1 MSKINPQYNPN
12 MELTSLITKFQL
24 EIEKAILST
33 IESTAAEHN
42 IDDWVIDSIKRS
54 VNGEIKNKS
63 RMMLQDFRVTGTASS
78 STKKSKNDP
87 TIELMKAK
95 QKITNLEALLDRKNV
110 PKDTYVKMTPPVSFS
125 KQDATKK
132 KMLQL
137 ELQVQ
142 KLKIENERKIIDAI
156 KSYSIKLSKLEGE
169 LQQKED
175 FILERDKVIN
185 KTKNILLEFDIRS
198 TESKNKIKES
208 KEQFE
213 SLKSRMLT
221 LQNKL
226 NESAKPDDGIENLNN
241 LIGEKNIQI
250 QDISNKKDFF
260 QSKMNSL
267 LEDKKSQDNKI
278 VLLTNQNGEMKKN
291 FNEIQVI
298 LEAKEQQILSL
309 NSALESNSSI
319 ETSGLSITKELTFLE
334 EIDNLK
340 LEKKRLESLIK
351 SDSSKSDINTQEI
364 SQKNDII
371 KDLNKKLNGIKND
384 LKTTS
389 DNYYSLKKVYDDK
402 IDTLKVKETS
412 LVELNKK
419 VEVLEQEFNN
429 KENDLSWTS
438 NELNTSN
445 KLTDQLKKQNEV
457 FQEEI
462 KKYRDL
468 NRSLKITLTSVQ
480 HEKNQLNDEN
490 NLIKEEFVKIESQT
504 KELKNEQSKLISRY
518 NSKEIELRSKSKE
531 IEQLYSEIENVRS
544 FSSDENE
551 EFIKEKDKLR
561 KENIKYDQQ
570 LQIIKEEMS
579 SQVKINSEKRI
590 EFEDLLKAHETL
602 KLSNKKIE
610 MEKQNNLREIISNK
624 EEIERL
630 TSIVSENEVQS
641 MSNLNSVQDFEREKT
656 SLVSERDQWKIQYQN
671 IKSSYEQLKITTN
684 AQKDEFKNISFEK
697 KELDQYKTAVTIM
710 RTILEGE
717 PYYSILFR
725 LQERRTMSIKE
736 LTALTASEPVLIRRT
751 INLLKNEGW
760 VDINEDT
767 VTLKKEFIPI

>member
-185 KTKNILLEFDIRS
+185 KTKNVLLEFDIRS

-371 KDLNKKLNGIKND
+371 KNLNKKLNGIKND

-610 MEKQNNLREIISNK
+610 MEKQNKLREIISNK

-671 IKSSYEQLKITTN
+671 IKSSYKQLKITTN